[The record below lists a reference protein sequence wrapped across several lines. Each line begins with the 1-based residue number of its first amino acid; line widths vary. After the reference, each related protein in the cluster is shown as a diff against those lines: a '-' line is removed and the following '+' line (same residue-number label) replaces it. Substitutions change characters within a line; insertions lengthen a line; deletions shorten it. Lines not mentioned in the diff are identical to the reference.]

1 VDVWPEIIG
10 GTWGSKAATGA
21 KKAVTP
27 IKKRRVPTVGVMAEV
42 SSIESQESSPHGRA
56 PRYSAPV
63 LLMMPEH
70 VASQQIG
77 HSASGALTSDLAGRL
92 VPSVFLVCSCCL
104 VMC

>member
-42 SSIESQESSPHGRA
+42 SSIESQESSPHG
-56 PRYSAPV
+56 
-63 LLMMPEH
+63 
-70 VASQQIG
+70 
-77 HSASGALTSDLAGRL
+77 
-92 VPSVFLVCSCCL
+92 
-104 VMC
+104 